1 MKKVSLKQLR
11 SIIRE
16 SVIQELSISPA
27 FQNEKAVESPLEKQ
41 NIGKALGDLKRFYRS
56 SLLVNLLLKHKDKY
70 NPETREFDDAAYDQL
85 ESLAQKHSEG
95 VIAKVSQVLE
105 SSWSEALG
113 KGNLCQ
119 LRNHR
124 KLFVR
129 CRQKIYVH
137 LS

>member
-1 MKKVSLKQLR
+1 MKKVSLKELR

-16 SVIQELSISPA
+16 SVIQELSVSPA

-41 NIGKALGDLKRFYRS
+41 NIGKALGDLERFYRS
-56 SLLVNLLLKHKDKY
+56 SLLANLMLKHKDKY

-105 SSWSEALG
+105 SSWSEALS
-113 KGNLCQ
+113 KGRNLCQ
-119 LRNHR
+119 LRNQ